1 MGFLQR
7 LKSVLLIRE
16 EAYWCVVVCEC
27 SRQLMRGNTKRRDTV

>member
-1 MGFLQR
+1 MGFSHR

-27 SRQLMRGNTKRRDTV
+27 RQLMRDYHYYCCC